1 MRPIRLLPACALAAL
16 LCATVPPA
24 VLAGP
29 APETAAAQARGVL
42 PPATLPAATP
52 LPRPVPPPAPSA
64 PPVRTAAAT
73 LSPALVLPQA
83 DAAPAPL
90 TPAAVSA
97 EAARLRAD
105 MVREI
110 PALLPRNPAAERA
123 LVALL
128 RRAVAA
134 SDFALDHPQLLVAV
148 DRATAV
154 QQISVVLA
162 RPSGAWEVL
171 GTAHVS
177 TGQAGRF
184 DHYITPLGVFP
195 HTDLIL
201 DYRAEGTFNE
211 NHVRG
216 LGLKGMRVWDFGW
229 QWAHRGWGADASPIQ
244 IRLEMHATDPSV
256 LAQRIGHTAS
266 QGCVRIPD
274 AMNRF
279 LDRHGVLD
287 AEYERAAVDEIRY
300 RALLLPDRVPTPLAG
315 SALVVVDSSGAP

>member
-1 MRPIRLLPACALAAL
+1 MRLTRLLPACALAPL
-16 LCATVPPA
+16 LCAAAPSAAPAQTAPVVVAAPDPAAPPPPA
-24 VLAGP
+24 S
-29 APETAAAQARGVL
+29 L
-42 PPATLPAATP
+42 PTPVPLPAA
-52 LPRPVPPPAPSA
+52 RPGT
-64 PPVRTAAAT
+64 PVRTASAIV
-73 LSPALVLPQA
+73 SPALVLPPA
-83 DAAPAPL
+83 VAAPAPL
-90 TPAAVSA
+90 APAAVSA

-105 MVREI
+105 LAREV
-110 PALLPRNPAAERA
+110 PALLPRNPAAERGR
-123 LVALL
+123 VALL

-134 SDFALDHPQLLVAV
+134 SDFAIDHPQLLVAV
-148 DRATAV
+148 DRNAKI
-154 QQISVVLA
+154 QQLSVVLA
-162 RPSGAWEVL
+162 RPAGAWEVL
-171 GTAHVS
+171 GTVHVS

-211 NHVRG
+211 NHIRG

-279 LDRHGVLD
+279 LDHHGVLD

>member
-1 MRPIRLLPACALAAL
+1 MRLHRLLPACALAPL
-16 LCATVPPA
+16 LCAAAPA
-24 VLAGP
+24 A
-29 APETAAAQARGVL
+29 APEQTPPVMVAAPDAPPPPVSL
-42 PPATLPAATP
+42 PTPVPLPAA
-52 LPRPVPPPAPSA
+52 RPAA
-64 PPVRTAAAT
+64 PVRTASAIV
-73 LSPALVLPQA
+73 SPALVLPPS
-83 DAAPAPL
+83 DAPL
-90 TPAAVSA
+90 APAAVSA

-105 MVREI
+105 LAREV
-110 PALLPRNPAAERA
+110 PALLTRNPARERA

-128 RRAVAA
+128 RQSVAA
-134 SDFALDHPQLLVAV
+134 GDFAIDHPQLLVAV
-148 DRATAV
+148 DRNARV
-154 QQISVVLA
+154 QQLSVVLA
-162 RPSGAWEVL
+162 RPAGAWEVL
-171 GTAHVS
+171 GTVHVS

-211 NHVRG
+211 NHIRG

-279 LDRHGVLD
+279 LDHHGVLD

-315 SALVVVDSSGAP
+315 NALVVVDSSGAP

>member
-1 MRPIRLLPACALAAL
+1 MRPTRSLPGLALATL
-16 LCATVPPA
+16 LCA
-24 VLAGP
+24 
-29 APETAAAQARGVL
+29 AAATLARAQA
-42 PPATLPAATP
+42 PARAPTTPSMPNTSALPAATP
-52 LPRPVPPPAPSA
+52 LPLPVAGGTS
-64 PPVRTAAAT
+64 PVRTASAS
-73 LSPALVLPQA
+73 LSPALVLPQP
-83 DAAPAPL
+83 DAEPAPL

-97 EAARLRAD
+97 EAARLRVD
-105 MVREI
+105 LSREVPGLVAHD
-110 PALLPRNPAAERA
+110 PARERSLL
-123 LVALL
+123 ALL
-128 RRAVAA
+128 RRTVAT
-134 SDFALDHPQLLVAV
+134 SDFVLDHPQLLVAV
-148 DRATAV
+148 DRSGVV

-162 RPSGAWEVL
+162 RPAGAWEVL
-171 GTAHVS
+171 GTTHVS

-184 DHYITPLGVFP
+184 DHYITPLGVFA

-244 IRLEMHATDPSV
+244 IRLEMHATDPAL
-256 LAQRIGHTAS
+256 LAQRFGHTAS

-287 AEYERAAVDEIRY
+287 AEYERAALDELRY

>member
-1 MRPIRLLPACALAAL
+1 MRTTRPLPAFAFATL
-16 LCATVPPA
+16 LCAAPT
-24 VLAGP
+24 LAGTQPLSSATP
-29 APETAAAQARGVL
+29 ATPETSA
-42 PPATLPAATP
+42 LPAATP
-52 LPRPVPPPAPSA
+52 LPRPVPLPAAGSGS
-64 PPVRTAAAT
+64 PVRTASAT
-73 LSPALVLPQA
+73 LSPALVLPQPGA
-83 DAAPAPL
+83 EPAASL

-105 MVREI
+105 LAREV
-110 PALLPRNPAAERA
+110 PGLVARNPAAERS

-128 RRAVAA
+128 RRTVAA

-148 DRATAV
+148 DRNAAV

-162 RPSGAWEVL
+162 RPAGAWEVL
-171 GTAHVS
+171 GTTRVS

-184 DHYITPLGVFP
+184 DHYITPLGVFA

-229 QWAHRGWGADASPIQ
+229 QWAHRGWGADQSPIQ
-244 IRLEMHATDPSV
+244 IRLEMHATDPAL
-256 LAQRIGHTAS
+256 LARRIGHTAS

-287 AEYERAAVDEIRY
+287 AEYERAAVDEVRY

-315 SALVVVDSSGAP
+315 SVLVVVDSSGAP

>member
-1 MRPIRLLPACALAAL
+1 MRPTRLLPGFALATV
-16 LCATVPPA
+16 LCA
-24 VLAGP
+24 
-29 APETAAAQARGVL
+29 AAATPARAQA
-42 PPATLPAATP
+42 PALAPVTPSTPDTSALPAATP
-52 LPRPVPPPAPSA
+52 LPHPMSLPAAGSTS
-64 PPVRTAAAT
+64 PVRTASAS
-73 LSPALVLPQA
+73 LSPALVLPQPGA
-83 DAAPAPL
+83 EPVPL
-90 TPAAVSA
+90 IPAAVSA

-105 MVREI
+105 LSREVPGLVARD
-110 PALLPRNPAAERA
+110 PARERSLL
-123 LVALL
+123 ALL
-128 RRAVAA
+128 RRTVAA
-134 SDFALDHPQLLVAV
+134 SDFVLDRPQLLVAV
-148 DRATAV
+148 DRNGAV

-162 RPSGAWEVL
+162 RPAGAWEVL
-171 GTAHVS
+171 GTTRVS

-184 DHYITPLGVFP
+184 DHYITPLGVFA

-244 IRLEMHATDPSV
+244 IRLEMHATDPAL

-279 LDRHGVLD
+279 LDHHGVLD
-287 AEYERAAVDEIRY
+287 AEYERAAVDELRY